1 MKILRRLIVSVVCT
15 VMLMVVTTPSAM
27 AVVLDS
33 ESRISVKLS
42 DGTMVTLYAK
52 AKSFGGATNDY
63 YYLPFNLHVPE
74 RASDKA
80 PEFLFIEYMSDEDE
94 SKGGLSGALMHFLV
108 SWGPNDGQL
117 AELNGL
123 VKQAKP
129 GARVVAAV
137 PLDVD
142 SKTGSFSIVSATMQ
156 DGNLARS
163 QITSGRAPALPGGKA
178 AAAASLSANGAQ
190 LMKAGFKGKGAIAD
204 LSIVFDYTYLL
215 RVPGAKGKIII
226 NWSKIEDK
234 GSAFEAEFSKTTH
247 STGWFSSTTERTYTE
262 LRSEYESLIENGMIT
277 VEFETYQDGQA
288 PQAVQDAFFQYFV
301 NLATDATQSEAAMPE
316 PSAEEQ
322 QQNPDIRRGRNY
334 TYRQS
339 FSSRSMER
347 KKQVLTLS
355 ANMSIRYPVQVVGNL
370 KSWYDEIESSHP
382 MAESDSDPL
391 SCCLQRVDLADPF
404 FNRNHINL
412 MLDIDAQEIFSDI
425 INYAGVSIRKQ
436 RKGGNPFEDSVT
448 FDKKFLD
455 DNGAKAV
462 LTYAGGAHADKGSY
476 EYKIQWG
483 FRGGQKWPAS
493 PQWVS
498 TDLPDVLLASPLRAR
513 VVDAEV
519 DISQLAANDITR
531 ATVQIHYP
539 RLGKELEENIQI
551 STASGQG
558 LVSAKIFTDTDAPGY
573 AYRVILNHKRDGK
586 LVLPWQ
592 ANASDD
598 YVYVM
603 IPDEY
608 FEEGTPERAEAK
620 TLGQALGD
628 TAKEKVLEEFE
639 ALLE

>member
-1 MKILRRLIVSVVCT
+1 MKILRGLIVSVVCA
-15 VMLMVVTTPSAM
+15 VALMVVAPSAL

-117 AELNGL
+117 AELDGL

-178 AAAASLSANGAQ
+178 AVAASLSSNGAQ
-190 LMKAGFKGKGAIAD
+190 LMKAGFKGEGAIAD

-234 GSAFEAEFSKTTH
+234 ESTLEAEFSTTTR
-247 STGWFSSTTERTYTE
+247 STGWFSSTTERTYSE
-262 LRSEYESLIENGMIT
+262 LRSEYESLIENEMIQ

-301 NLATDATQSEAAMPE
+301 NLATDATQPETAMPE
-316 PSAEEQ
+316 PNAEEQ
-322 QQNPDIRRGRNY
+322 QQNPDIRRGRSY
-334 TYRQS
+334 KYKQS
-339 FSSRSMER
+339 FSSRSVER
-347 KKQVLTLS
+347 KRQVLTLS

-382 MAESDSDPL
+382 MAKSDSDPL

-412 MLDIDAQEIFSDI
+412 MLDIDAQEIFGDI

-436 RKGGNPFEDSVT
+436 REGGNPFEDSVT

-455 DNGAKAV
+455 DNGPKAV
-462 LTYAGGAHADKGSY
+462 LTYAGGARADKGTY

-513 VVDAEV
+513 VVYAEV
-519 DISQLAANDITR
+519 DISQLAANDIAR

-558 LVSAKIFTDTDAPGY
+558 LVSGKIFTDTDAPGY

-608 FEEGTPERAEAK
+608 LEEGTPEHAQAK
-620 TLGQALGD
+620 TLGQELGD

-639 ALLE
+639 ALLK